1 MRSLTPPHDILN
13 FLGIGAQKSGTSWLY
28 EKMRLHPHIAFPAGK
43 EIHFWDRKIT
53 QGIGWYRSL
62 FSGREFEG
70 NLCGEITPAYSS
82 LPIETIRKCHADFP
96 DLRLFY
102 LLRNPIDRAW
112 SSAKMALARSEM
124 EIHEASDQWFI
135 DHFKSQGSLLR
146 GDYETC
152 LRNWLACYSREQM
165 LICFFEELLEKPEVL
180 LKKCFRHIGVSA
192 DLYDWS
198 ADFKKP
204 VRKGAVAE
212 IPPTLRSVLEKIYH
226 PKIES
231 LQEYLG
237 VNLSPWLLKSG

>member
-1 MRSLTPPHDILN
+1 MVN
-13 FLGIGAQKSGTSWLY
+13 FLGIGAQKAGTSWLH
-28 EKMRLHPHIAFPAGK
+28 EKMSLHPHIAFPACK
-43 EIHFWDRKIT
+43 EVHFWNNSSHLEIE
-53 QGIGWYRSL
+53 WYRSL
-62 FSGREFEG
+62 FQGPELNG
-70 NLCGEITPAYSS
+70 KVCGEITPAYSI

-135 DHFKSQGSLLR
+135 DHFKSRGSLLR

-152 LRNWLACYSREQM
+152 LRNWLKYYPREQM

-180 LKKCFRHIGVSA
+180 LKKCFRHIEVRE
-192 DLYDWS
+192 DLFDWNVNLRE
-198 ADFKKP
+198 P
-204 VRKGAVAE
+204 VHSGIQTK
-212 IPPTLRSVLEKIYH
+212 IPPNLRSVLEKIYH

-237 VNLSPWLLKSG
+237 VNLSPWLLKSE